1 MDLQYDGLLTDLL
14 MNDTDL
20 YNDTIQSNPTVLAP
34 VQNEVVPRLRNSQ
47 RTKNLS
53 VEEDKLIV
61 SAWLNTSKDAITEN
75 EQQGGA
81 FWQRIL
87 QYLELHVGNQEER
100 SQSSIKSRWTDIN
113 ANCSKFVDFYS
124 QIERLRQSGHIEQNN
139 IRYKLLILTLV

>member
-1 MDLQYDGLLTDLL
+1 MDLQYDGSLTDLL

-34 VQNEVVPRLRNSQ
+34 VQNEVVPRLRKSQ
-47 RTKNLS
+47 RTKNFS
-53 VEEDKLIV
+53 VKEDKLIV
-61 SAWLNTSKDAITEN
+61 YAWLNTSKDVIIGN

-87 QYLELHVGNQEER
+87 HYLELHGGNQEKR

-113 ANCSKFVDFYS
+113 AKCNKFVGFYN
-124 QIERLRQSGHIEQNN
+124 QIERLRQSGHTEQNN
-139 IRYKLLILTLV
+139 VRYKLLI

>member
-1 MDLQYDGLLTDLL
+1 MDLQYDDSLTDLL
-14 MNDTDL
+14 MNDIDL

-34 VQNEVVPRLRNSQ
+34 VQNEVVPRLRKSQ
-47 RTKNLS
+47 RTKNFS

-61 SAWLNTSKDAITEN
+61 SAWLNTSKDAITGN

-87 QYLELHVGNQEER
+87 QYLELHGGNQEKR

-113 ANCSKFVDFYS
+113 AKYNKFVGFYS
-124 QIERLRQSGHIEQNN
+124 QIEIFRQSGHTEQNN
-139 IRYKLLILTLV
+139 VRYKLLN